1 MPLDTTQA
9 VSYYLLMV
17 NNIAIGSLVAFLV
30 PGING
35 LRRIA
40 GKVVAIKGDRIEVRA
55 QLGGYYTIAIADVL
69 DAR

>member
-1 MPLDTTQA
+1 
-9 VSYYLLMV
+9 MV